1 MQDVF
6 TQLARFRDSL
16 LHNRPLRAHEEQ
28 TLSGIGA
35 GLVAECRRLLEE
47 TASVISA
54 VQAFE
59 EERSERSP
67 NKRES
72 LSSFLADGEAAE
84 SAFGTPNDLRRR
96 GALLNRLES
105 GKHRLESGVQ
115 KLEQLTE
122 ALSQWQGQPLSDE
135 VWLIA
140 RARLQL
146 LQDYLVLLRSQL
158 EGVERASGLLALQVV
173 ALIAQQQEQKGQRPH
188 EQ

>member
-1 MQDVF
+1 M
-6 TQLARFRDSL
+6 
-16 LHNRPLRAHEEQ
+16 
-28 TLSGIGA
+28 
-35 GLVAECRRLLEE
+35 
-47 TASVISA
+47 
-54 VQAFE
+54 
-59 EERSERSP
+59 
-67 NKRES
+67 
-72 LSSFLADGEAAE
+72 
-84 SAFGTPNDLRRR
+84 
-96 GALLNRLES
+96 NRLES